1 MHGGEGEGGVDG
13 GGAGQNPH
21 VRSHLLRKSA
31 DLHFSNFATLFGNS
45 YSQKAGAASSQ
56 GGGVGGGER
65 DGGGKGGGI
74 GGGDGGGG
82 EGARQRVGQ
91 LAALHA

>member
-21 VRSHLLRKSA
+21 VPLHSLKKSA

-45 YSQKAGAASSQ
+45 YWQN
-56 GGGVGGGER
+56 VGSVR
-65 DGGGKGGGI
+65 NSLYPYHT
-74 GGGDGGGG
+74 
-82 EGARQRVGQ
+82 QV
-91 LAALHA
+91 